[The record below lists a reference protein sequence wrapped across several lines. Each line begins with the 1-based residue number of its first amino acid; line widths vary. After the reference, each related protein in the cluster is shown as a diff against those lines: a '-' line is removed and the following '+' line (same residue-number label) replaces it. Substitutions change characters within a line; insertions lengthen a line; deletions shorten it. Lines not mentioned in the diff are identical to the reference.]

1 MFVASSTSEKSVPIL
16 MTKLIREIR
25 EIRENKDTKTIKN
38 LIKTCYTVN
47 TRFC

>member
-16 MTKLIREIR
+16 MTKLIR